1 MSEAVDSRT
10 VTLAEAETR
19 ILDAFEVKRP
29 VFLWGLPGVGKSELM
44 EQIAR
49 NEYLGNTHLVDVRV
63 ALMEPTDLRGMP
75 YFDRDSGKMKWAPP
89 VDLPD
94 EDLAS
99 QYDTVILFLDEMNSA
114 APAVQA
120 AGYQL
125 ILNRRIGTYKL
136 PDNVVIV
143 AAGNRESDKGVT
155 YRMPSPLANRFVH
168 LEVRVDFDSWLNWAV
183 NNKIHE
189 DVIGYCSFA
198 KGDLCD
204 FNPRSSGR
212 SFAAPRT
219 WTYVSDFVKKP
230 GMADDRLTDLVSGC
244 VGEGIAIKFMAH
256 RKVAKD
262 MPMPADILA
271 GKVKDLKIKE
281 ISAQYALTIGMC
293 YELKDAYDEFGKKDA
308 EKWHDM
314 ADNFFRFMMDHFPTE
329 MTVMGARTAITN
341 YNLPFQPNK
350 LKHFKEFFDR
360 FGKYVVKAMEM
371 ED

>member
-1 MSEAVDSRT
+1 MSEAINTRT
-10 VTLAEAETR
+10 VTLAEAESR
-19 ILDAFEVKRP
+19 IVRAFKNKRP

-44 EQIAR
+44 QGVA
-49 NEYLGNTHLVDVRV
+49 NKQTLGKTHLIDVRV

-75 YFDRDSGKMKWAPP
+75 YLDKESNLMKWAPP
-89 VDLPD
+89 VDLPSQ
-94 EDLAS
+94 ELAS

-125 ILNRRIGTYKL
+125 TLNRRIGQYVL

-155 YRMPSPLANRFVH
+155 YRMPTPLANRFVH

-183 NNKIHE
+183 ENKQHE
-189 DVIGYCSFA
+189 DVVGYISFA
-198 KGDLCD
+198 KQDLCD
-204 FNPRSSGR
+204 FDPRTSGR
-212 SFAAPRT
+212 SFATPRS
-219 WTYVSDFVKKP
+219 WSYVSDFLNDET
-230 GMADDRLTDLVSGC
+230 ASNAELTDLISGC
-244 VGEGIAIKFMAH
+244 VGEGVAIKFMAH
-256 RKVAKD
+256 RKIAKD
-262 MPMPADILA
+262 MPKPAEILA
-271 GKVKDLKIKE
+271 GKVKELKIKE

-293 YELKDAYDEFGKKDA
+293 YELKDAYNDFGKKDS
-308 EKWHDM
+308 EKWHKM

-350 LKHFKEFFDR
+350 LAHFKEFFDR
-360 FGKYVVKAMEM
+360 FGKYVVKAMES
-371 ED
+371 